1 MYKYIKIIKIII
13 YKSVSFLFSL
23 ALVTLVLLLF
33 KVSFITFFSNLS
45 LTDEKTHEIVKVLMI
60 LTETYFIKEED
71 KKIFLINVLNIPNEI
86 KDSEFWIKYL
96 EYEINLESK
105 QYENK
110 KYSRYEYIVIL
121 SNTTHLKEFNV
132 SKEKIEEVIEYFK
145 NKYKFSNDEYEIIK
159 GQLNMNS

>member
-1 MYKYIKIIKIII
+1 
-13 YKSVSFLFSL
+13 
-23 ALVTLVLLLF
+23 
-33 KVSFITFFSNLS
+33 
-45 LTDEKTHEIVKVLMI
+45 MI

-145 NKYKFSNDEYEIIK
+145 NKYKFSNEEYEIIK
-159 GQLNMNS
+159 GQLNI